1 MNKIIAALSIALVS
15 GLAMADKPAVTVVL
29 SNPDTMTQGMALVLT
44 NQMQEQGAQVDVL
57 LCDKAADIALK
68 GAGGDALK
76 PNGVT
81 PSQLLDAAMKK
92 GASVSVCALY
102 LPNSGRK
109 PDDLKDGIKPA
120 KPAAMAKSLLEP
132 QRKVIGF

>member
-1 MNKIIAALSIALVS
+1 MRKILAALSIALVS

-29 SNPDTMTQGMALVLT
+29 SNADTMTQGMALVLT

-81 PSQLLDAAMKK
+81 PAQLLDAAMKK

-109 PDDLKDGIKPA
+109 PDDLKEGIKPA
-120 KPAAMAKSLLEP
+120 KPAAMAKSLLES